1 MEELASGFQNKVSI
15 HSKPNF
21 SDLPLELI
29 EKIVKE
35 ADLPCRL
42 ALRKVSVYLRALV
55 DKQTPK
61 YKHIGIVINS
71 NCIQLDLEGI
81 LINYTSTEN
90 RNCTIEVP
98 GKKPKKMYKD
108 NIYVMFDDLMT
119 FMSKPSFY
127 VEHLKITTTDDASYE
142 MFTYLQRKFL
152 RSKIEVNSLWIK
164 VNMDQELRKVSDFI
178 DRSKVQKSECH
189 WLEEESRWNLRE
201 CMELVV
207 REGDNFVGEES
218 YVISRKDDL
227 PWMKKYGKKKKEY
240 EESLQPSEVVKWDVH
255 VPKELYI

>member
-1 MEELASGFQNKVSI
+1 MEE

-21 SDLPLELI
+21 SDLPLELVG
-29 EKIVKE
+29 KIVKE
-35 ADLPCRL
+35 TDLPGRL
-42 ALRKVSVYLRALV
+42 VLRKVSKYLRALV
-55 DKQTPK
+55 DKQTPR
-61 YKHIGIVINS
+61 YKHIEIVVNS
-71 NCIQLDLEGI
+71 KCIQLDLEGI
-81 LINYTSTEN
+81 LINYTN
-90 RNCTIEVP
+90 MKYDNCTVGIP
-98 GKKPKKMYKD
+98 GRKPKKVNRD
-108 NIYVMFDDLMT
+108 NMDVMFDDLMT
-119 FMSKPSFY
+119 FMSNRSFY
-127 VEHLKITTTDDASYE
+127 VEHLKITTTDDASYK
-142 MFTYLQRKFL
+142 KFIILHPKLL

-207 REGDNFVGEES
+207 REGNNFVGEES

-240 EESLQPSEVVKWDVH
+240 EESLQPSDVVKREVH